1 LNVKDHLR
9 HLVEGVPG
17 DVNQKICIAR
27 EYLQARILQS
37 FQDDGVFARWAFQG
51 GTALRF
57 LFSLPRFS
65 EDLDF
70 ALIEGREDVVIERA
84 LERARSAFQAEG
96 YDINTKCKPE
106 RTVVSAFIGFVGLLY
121 ELGLSQQRRQILSI
135 KVEVDTN
142 PPAGATMDTT
152 LVRRHVT
159 LNLYHYDKAS
169 LLSGK
174 LHALLSRSWCKGRDL
189 YDLVWYLADRS
200 WPEPNLPLL
209 NSALSQ
215 TRWTGP
221 ELVAGNWR
229 SVLLDKMKGLDWKA
243 ARADVLPFL
252 ERPRE
257 VDLIHPEH
265 FFKLL
270 K

>member
-1 LNVKDHLR
+1 VKDHLR
-9 HLVEGVPG
+9 GLVEGVPG

-37 FQDDGVFARWAFQG
+37 LQEDGCFTRWAFQG

-57 LFSLPRFS
+57 LFALPRFS

-70 ALIEGREDVVIERA
+70 ALVEGREDVAFERA
-84 LERARSAFQAEG
+84 VQRLQNDFRAEG
-96 YDINTKCKPE
+96 YETGVKCKPG
-106 RTVVSAFIGFVGLLY
+106 RTVASAFIDFQGLLY
-121 ELGLSQQRRQILSI
+121 ELGLSRQRKQILSV

-142 PPAGATMDTT
+142 PPLGARMDTT
-152 LVRRHVT
+152 LIRRHVT

-189 YDLVWYLADRS
+189 YDLLWYLADKS
-200 WPEPNLPLL
+200 WPEPNMSLL

-215 TRWTGP
+215 TGWKGP
-221 ELVAGNWR
+221 ALEVASWR
-229 SVLLDKMKGLDWKA
+229 AVLLDKLTGVDWDA

-252 ERPRE
+252 ERTQE
-257 VDLIHPEH
+257 VDLIHPDH
-265 FFKLL
+265 LFGLL

>member
-1 LNVKDHLR
+1 VKDHLR
-9 HLVEGVPG
+9 HLVENVRG
-17 DVNQKICIAR
+17 DTNQKICIAR

-37 FQDDGVFARWAFQG
+37 FQEDGVFVRWAFQG

-70 ALIEGREDVVIERA
+70 ALVRSGENALFERA
-84 LERARSAFQAEG
+84 VQRVQAVFQAEG
-96 YDINTKCKPE
+96 YEISIKSKAE
-106 RTVVSAFIGFVGLLY
+106 KTVASAFIGFKGLLF
-121 ELGLSQQRRQILSI
+121 ELGLSQQRRQIFSV

-142 PPAGATMDTT
+142 PPVGAEMDTT

-174 LHALLSRSWCKGRDL
+174 VHALLSRSWCKGRDL
-189 YDLVWYLADRS
+189 YDLVWYLADRT
-200 WPEPNLPLL
+200 WPEPNITLL

-215 TRWTGP
+215 TGWTGP
-221 ELVAGNWR
+221 EIAADNWR
-229 SVLLDKMKGLDWKA
+229 WVLIDKLGSLDWET

-257 VDLIHPEH
+257 VDLIRPEH
-265 FFKLL
+265 LFSLL
-270 K
+270 Q